1 MAKKPDKK
9 DARRRETGTSL
20 NAKGSTPV
28 PPGALNEIGSSTPTS
43 LRDVVPALVSR
54 QSSYLTYERMTSND
68 AAVDVSMRAGKAPVM
83 GADFFVQPYSGET
96 EDLEISEFVRF
107 NLLEGMTIPFLTVMD
122 DILRMYEYGHSLLE
136 PVFENR
142 QWSPTRSGANRRNY
156 TMLRKLAIRHPTTI
170 KEYLYDDNGGPAGVV
185 QTAIDASGATKDVEI
200 PIEKLIIFTL
210 NKRGGDIT
218 GKSLLRTSYKHWY
231 YKDHLYKIDAIQK
244 ERHALG
250 IPFVNLP
257 PGFNSDDKEA
267 AIELVKNV
275 RANEEA
281 GFVIPPGYEM
291 GFARPEGGLVN
302 VMQSVEHHNGMIM
315 LNVMT
320 QFLLLGI
327 QDAGG
332 GGRATSG
339 SHQNMYEKSLRS
351 VGQLIC
357 QAFNLYLIPKL
368 VGYNFDTDR
377 FPKMQVRNIGEG
389 KDIQMWA
396 SAMSN
401 LISQEAITMDLDTE
415 QWIRAQADMPLKLE
429 DRPAPKEEPARD
441 AAPNRD
447 NGHGPTTDKGG
458 IKGETTGNIGKLPD
472 EG

>member
-1 MAKKPDKK
+1 MAE
-9 DARRRETGTSL
+9 DARRRETSTSL
-20 NAKGSTPV
+20 NAQGSIPTE
-28 PPGALNEIGSSTPTS
+28 PGALKEIGSSTPAA
-43 LRDVVPALVSR
+43 LRDVVPVLGSR
-54 QSSYLTYERMTSND
+54 LGAYRTYEQMSSND
-68 AAVDVSMRAGKAPVM
+68 AAVDVSLRAGKAPVL
-83 GADFFVQPYSGET
+83 GADFFVQPYSGEQ
-96 EDLEISEFVRF
+96 EDLEIGEFVRF
-107 NLLEGMTIPFLTVMD
+107 NLLEGMTLPFLTVMD
-122 DILRMYEYGHSLLE
+122 DILRMYEFGHSLLE

-142 QWSPTRSGANRRNY
+142 QWSPNRTGANRRNY

-170 KEYLYDDNGGPAGVV
+170 KEYLYDENGGPAGVV
-185 QTAIDASGATKDVEI
+185 QTAISPDGSTKDVEI
-200 PIEKLIIFTL
+200 PIEKLVIFTM

-218 GKSLLRTSYKHWY
+218 GRSILRTSYKHWY

-250 IPFVNLP
+250 IPRVALP
-257 PGFNSDDKEA
+257 PGYNDEDKAA

-281 GFVIPPGYEM
+281 GFVQPPGYIM
-291 GFARPEGGLVN
+291 DFVKPEGGLVD
-302 VMQSVEHHNGMIM
+302 VMQSIEHHNGMIM
-315 LNVMT
+315 MNVMV

-332 GGRATSG
+332 GGRATAG
-339 SHQNMYEKSLRS
+339 SHQNMYEKALRS
-351 VGQLIC
+351 VGNNIC
-357 QAFNLYLIPKL
+357 QAFNLYLIPRL

-377 FPKMQVRNIGEG
+377 FPKLQVRNIGEG

-401 LISQEAITMDLDTE
+401 LISQRAITMDLSTE

-429 DRPAPKEEPARD
+429 DRPPEPEAGG
-441 AAPNRD
+441 P
-447 NGHGPTTDKGG
+447 GPTSERGG
-458 IKGETTGNIGKLPD
+458 IKGDTTGNVGKADD

>member
-1 MAKKPDKK
+1 MALIPRKG

-20 NAKGSTPV
+20 EAKGSIEV
-28 PPGALNEIGSSTPTS
+28 DPGALAEIGSATPTT
-43 LRDVVPALVSR
+43 LRDLVPVLGTR
-54 QSSYLTYERMTSND
+54 QSAYKQYEQMTMND
-68 AAVDVSMRAGKAPVM
+68 SAVDVSLRAGKAPVM
-83 GADFFVQPYSGET
+83 GADFFVEPYDGEK
-96 EDLEISEFVRF
+96 ENIEIAEFVRF
-107 NLLEGMTIPFLTVMD
+107 NLMEGMTIPFLTVMD
-122 DILRMYEYGHSLLE
+122 DILRFFEFGHSILE
-136 PVFENR
+136 PVYEQREWAPN
-142 QWSPTRSGANRRNY
+142 RSGANRRKY

-170 KEYLYDDNGGPAGVV
+170 KDYLYDDNGGPLGIN
-185 QTAIDASGATKDVEI
+185 QLAIDSTGRTKEVRI
-200 PIEKLIIFTL
+200 PIDKLIIFTL
-210 NKRGGDIT
+210 NKRGGDLT
-218 GKSLLRTSYKHWY
+218 GKSLLRTAYKHWY

-250 IPFVNLP
+250 VPRVALP
-257 PGFNSDDKEA
+257 PGYSDDDKNA

-281 GFVIPPGYEM
+281 GFVQPPGYVM
-291 GFARPEGGLVN
+291 DFVKVEGQLVD
-302 VMQSVEHHNGMIM
+302 VMKSVEHHNGMIM
-315 LNVMT
+315 LNVMV

-357 QAFNLYLIPKL
+357 QGFNLYLIPKL

-389 KDIQMWA
+389 KDIQMWS

-401 LISQEAITMDLDTE
+401 LISQGAITVDDETE
-415 QWIRAQADMPLKLE
+415 QWIRKQVDMPGKLGP
-429 DRPAPKEEPARD
+429 RPELPTKTPG
-441 AAPNRD
+441 PD
-447 NGHGPTTDKGG
+447 NSKGG
-458 IKGETTGNIGKLPD
+458 VLGDTTGNVGKAPD

>member
-1 MAKKPDKK
+1 MALIPRRG
-9 DARRRETGTSL
+9 DARRRETSTSL
-20 NAKGSTPV
+20 NATGSTQVEPD
-28 PPGALNEIGSSTPTS
+28 ALKELGSSAPVV
-43 LRDVVPALVSR
+43 LRDVVPALGTR
-54 QSSYLTYERMTSND
+54 QSAYRQYELMSSND
-68 AAVDVSMRAGKAPVM
+68 AAVDVSLRAGKAPVM
-83 GADFFVQPYSGET
+83 GADFFMEPYDGEQ
-96 EDLEISEFVRF
+96 ENLDIAEFVRF
-107 NLLEGMTIPFLTVMD
+107 NLFEGMTIPFLTVMD
-122 DILRMYEYGHSLLE
+122 DVLRMYEYGHSLLE
-136 PVFENR
+136 PVFETR

-185 QTAIDASGATKDVEI
+185 QTAIDAEGRTKDVNI
-200 PIEKLIIFTL
+200 PINKLIIFTL

-218 GKSLLRTSYKHWY
+218 GKSLLRTSYKHWF

-250 IPFVNLP
+250 IPRIALP
-257 PGFNSDDKEA
+257 MGYTDEDKEA
-267 AIELVKNV
+267 AKELVRNV

-281 GFVIPPGYEM
+281 GFVQPPGYVM
-291 GFARPEGGLVN
+291 DFVKPEGALVD
-302 VMQSVEHHNGMIM
+302 VMKSIEHHNGMIM

-351 VGQLIC
+351 VGNNIC
-357 QAFNLYLIPKL
+357 QAFNLYLIPRL

-401 LISQEAITMDLDTE
+401 LVSQGIVTMDDPTE
-415 QWIRAQADMPLKLE
+415 QWVRKQADMPQKLE
-429 DRPAPKEEPARD
+429 PRPELPPKVP
-441 AAPNRD
+441 
-447 NGHGPTTDKGG
+447 GPTTDRGG
-458 IKGETTGNIGKLPD
+458 IKGDTTGNVGKAPD